1 MLHRAHTNDATAH
14 LYVNHYIYCENF
26 FEKQMKNREEQDE
39 EQLRNMITAENFN
52 KYKEVVRKSV
62 TRSLQLSLLLGAI
75 AEKEGL
81 TVNELEVDDQMEL
94 IRSVSCNCQLYYD
107 KY

>member
-1 MLHRAHTNDATAH
+1 
-14 LYVNHYIYCENF
+14 
-26 FEKQMKNREEQDE
+26 MKNREEQDE

-94 IRSVSCNCQLYYD
+94 IRSVCCNCQLLYE